1 MFVREK
7 HNWEDVEVNES
18 ARCSFVGQ
26 VSWLI
31 IGALGVPAPYTPP
44 FVISLF
50 TVSLVNQNQQICSS
64 DEIEILLNFVF
75 YKKKKSILTENLR
88 GIVCP
93 VEKCS
98 LY

>member
-75 YKKKKSILTENLR
+75 YKKKKINLNR
-88 GIVCP
+88 KSQGDCVP
-93 VEKCS
+93 R
-98 LY
+98 